1 MYRMLSYISFYKNSD
16 STATTAT
23 DVAVNNPED
32 NTMNTDEVEVK
43 EEEMAVEFNN
53 SSANINFEGCYY

>member
-1 MYRMLSYISFYKNSD
+1 MLSYISYYNNSD
-16 STATTAT
+16 STTTTTAT

-32 NTMNTDEVEVK
+32 NTMNTDEVEMK

-53 SSANINFEGCYY
+53 SLANINFEGCYY